1 MIPKFSSQTDMIGFL
16 RALPQNAN
24 YRKMLSDDFGIVAP
38 ADAEDFHVSY
48 YFKYLIQG
56 QYKGLKDQDLTTY
69 AVDKTLEFADKF
81 PWVPA
86 DGVVSTT
93 GPTSPVSAAGAD
105 ARMPPK
111 STSGGKR
118 RPKLEAHDGSAV
130 FLEHRGVWV
139 GFANGGIVVTRKTE
153 AAVRQFLKDKHNI

>member
-1 MIPKFSSQTDMIGFL
+1 MIGFL
-16 RALPQNAN
+16 RALPVDAN
-24 YRKMLSDDFGIVAP
+24 YRKMLSDDFGVIAP
-38 ADAEDFHVSY
+38 DDADKFHMNY
-48 YFKYLIQG
+48 YWKYLVQG
-56 QYKGLKDQDLTTY
+56 QYKGLKDQELTKY
-69 AVDKTLEFADKF
+69 AAEKTLEFAEKF

-93 GPTSPVSAAGAD
+93 GPTSPVVAAGAD

-118 RPKLEAHDGSAV
+118 RPKLVAPDGSAV